1 MLFDRLRLTVNLKN
15 ASVELFNCKAEFVSL
30 CNETNVTLSD
40 RQKSP
45 RDRKLN
51 GLVRDLRES
60 IEHLQQAKGEL
71 EDKLHGA
78 TLQIVK
84 QNDLLKVSTHDKKM

>member
-1 MLFDRLRLTVNLKN
+1 M
-15 ASVELFNCKAEFVSL
+15 
-30 CNETNVTLSD
+30 
-40 RQKSP
+40 
-45 RDRKLN
+45 
-51 GLVRDLRES
+51 RDLRES
-60 IEHLQQAKGEL
+60 IEQLQQAKGEL